1 MGALGFLTIL
11 EMLNENVKKYL
22 LALARRTIAEKL
34 EIKIDPAMIIER
46 PGGEGSE
53 VLGEKMGV
61 FVTLEISGRLRG
73 CIGHIVGFEPL
84 EKGVADNALSA
95 AFEDPRFDPL
105 SKKEFA
111 QIEIEISV
119 LSVPRELKYN
129 SPEDLKEKLR
139 VGVDGVVLSKRWA
152 KATYL
157 PQVWGT
163 FNGDK
168 EEFLSSLCVKAGLSP
183 DEWMGGKLKVET
195 YQAEV
200 IKQEA

>member
-1 MGALGFLTIL
+1 
-11 EMLNENVKKYL
+11 MLNENVKKYL
-22 LALARRTIAEKL
+22 LSLARNAIAEKL
-34 EIKIDPAMIIER
+34 EIKIDPALVVER
-46 PGGEGSE
+46 PSGEAAGAAGSGKPPTSVGVA

-61 FVTLEISGRLRG
+61 FVTLEIGGRLRG

-84 EKGVADNALSA
+84 EKGVTDNAVSA

-105 SKKEFA
+105 SRKEFA

-119 LSVPRELKYN
+119 LSAPKELKYD

-157 PQVWGT
+157 PQVW
-163 FNGDK
+163 
-168 EEFLSSLCVKAGLSP
+168 EELSDFDSG
-183 DEWMGGKLKVET
+183 
-195 YQAEV
+195 
-200 IKQEA
+200 